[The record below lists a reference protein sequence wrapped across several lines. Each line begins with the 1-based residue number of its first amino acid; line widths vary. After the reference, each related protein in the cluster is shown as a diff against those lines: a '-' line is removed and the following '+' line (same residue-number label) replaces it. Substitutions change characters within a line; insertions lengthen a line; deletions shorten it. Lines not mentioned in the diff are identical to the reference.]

1 LNFVQIKHGS
11 DLWHQDENHLTPLT
25 AAILNERSKYV
36 DLILYS
42 FEVKEEE
49 NPDLN
54 LNKEVNPGL
63 SLKSSEHKEENPHLK
78 LNSFGGQE
86 QVNPDLILNSSE
98 DKEVNPDL
106 ILNSSEHKEKDIPD
120 QNRSLTRYV
129 NFRAKNRSLKR
140 YVNLRAKN
148 YSPLMIAAAKPV
160 YPIVI
165 RLLECGA
172 DPNER
177 SKYGL

>member
-1 LNFVQIKHGS
+1 M
-11 DLWHQDENHLTPLT
+11 T
-25 AAILNERSKYV
+25 AAVLNEKSKYV
-36 DLILYS
+36 DLILNS

-63 SLKSSEHKEENPHLK
+63 SLKSSEHKE
-78 LNSFGGQE
+78 
-86 QVNPDLILNSSE
+86 VNPDLNLNSFE

-106 ILNSSEHKEKDIPD
+106 NLNSSEHKQEDSD
-120 QNRSLTRYV
+120 Q
-129 NFRAKNRSLKR
+129 NRSLKR

-160 YPIVI
+160 YSILI

-177 SKYGL
+177 SKYGILI

>member
-1 LNFVQIKHGS
+1 MKFFPCKTFDILNFFQIKHGS

-25 AAILNERSKYV
+25 AAILNEKSKYV
-36 DLILYS
+36 DLILNS

-63 SLKSSEHKEENPHLK
+63 SLNSFEGQEEEHPELT
-78 LNSFGGQE
+78 LNS
-86 QVNPDLILNSSE
+86 LE

-106 ILNSSEHKEKDIPD
+106 NLNSFQHKEKDIPD
-120 QNRSLTRYV
+120 QNRSLM
-129 NFRAKNRSLKR
+129 R

-160 YPIVI
+160 YPILI

-177 SKYGL
+177 SKYEF

>member
-1 LNFVQIKHGS
+1 MTFWTFFQIKHGS

-25 AAILNERSKYV
+25 AAILNEKAKYV
-36 DLILYS
+36 DLI
-42 FEVKEEE
+42 
-49 NPDLN
+49 
-54 LNKEVNPGL
+54 
-63 SLKSSEHKEENPHLK
+63 

-86 QVNPDLILNSSE
+86 EENPALILNSSEHTGVNPDLILNSFQDKEENPELNLTSFQA
-98 DKEVNPDL
+98 KEVNQDLNSFQVKEEEHPDFK
-106 ILNSSEHKEKDIPD
+106 SSEHKEDIPD
-120 QNRSLTRYV
+120 Q
-129 NFRAKNRSLKR
+129 NRSLKR

-160 YPIVI
+160 YPILI

-177 SKYGL
+177 SKYGLQIYLF